1 MSGAGHNILR
11 CLLRYMKDEM
21 KKKHDKDLDE
31 DEWTL
36 VPTTSDTP
44 QQHNG
49 CDCGVFSCMAADHI
63 ANNEGL
69 TYDQS
74 DMPYFRRRMAIRIWQ
89 DELEPVI
96 DEEEEDEEEDVT
108 GWDGDRQHL

>member
-1 MSGAGHNILR
+1 
-11 CLLRYMKDEM
+11 M

-69 TYDQS
+69 AYDQS
-74 DMPYFRRRMAIRIWQ
+74 DMPYFRKRMV
-89 DELEPVI
+89 LEIQKRALLDSIPA
-96 DEEEEDEEEDVT
+96 E
-108 GWDGDRQHL
+108 